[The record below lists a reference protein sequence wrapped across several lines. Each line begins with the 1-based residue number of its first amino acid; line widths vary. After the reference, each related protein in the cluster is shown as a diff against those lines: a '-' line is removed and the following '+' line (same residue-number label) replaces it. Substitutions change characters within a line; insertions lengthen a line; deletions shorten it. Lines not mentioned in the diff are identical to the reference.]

1 MLENYNKDQHFG
13 DRWGKCWS
21 GSSAEFYIKRC
32 YDFKEAYIEMLSGSI
47 YKDQIIYHPLD
58 GEIHRLKKHLK
69 EKEEMIRDI
78 IKASGYANIKYGYIC
93 PEPDF
98 IIAGKDTHDIVG
110 ITLKKYQKRDGA
122 GE

>member
-1 MLENYNKDQHFG
+1 MKTPMNCHYIDLVAKFCEENYGSWHIDKHEDWCCSFRVSMLENYNKDQHFG

-58 GEIHRLKKHLK
+58 EEIHRLKKHLE
-69 EKEEMIRDI
+69 EKE
-78 IKASGYANIKYGYIC
+78 
-93 PEPDF
+93 
-98 IIAGKDTHDIVG
+98 
-110 ITLKKYQKRDGA
+110 
-122 GE
+122 